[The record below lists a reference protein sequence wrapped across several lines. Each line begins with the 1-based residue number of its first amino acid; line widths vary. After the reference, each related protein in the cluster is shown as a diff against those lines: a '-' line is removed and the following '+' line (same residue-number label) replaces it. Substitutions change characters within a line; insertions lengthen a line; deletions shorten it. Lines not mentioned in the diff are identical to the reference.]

1 MRWRSLGVRRTRPR
15 LRRGRRAGGER
26 GADLNSSAGG
36 RLSPP
41 STQWARVPRAAPAHT
56 SETPLTHS
64 ETKQKHVTTTK
75 SDLSSSAKRRAG
87 LEAMES
93 HLPARR
99 ITTPRPQ
106 SASATSRLSTRRTA
120 RKNAPAAYRRR
131 SPTNAPEARG
141 VLDASKASPRRR
153 LTMRLR
159 HRGNPRNEM
168 PRHNT
173 PPNTS
178 C

>member
-1 MRWRSLGVRRTRPR
+1 M
-15 LRRGRRAGGER
+15 
-26 GADLNSSAGG
+26 
-36 RLSPP
+36 
-41 STQWARVPRAAPAHT
+41 H

-75 SDLSSSAKRRAG
+75 SDLSSSAERRAG
-87 LEAMES
+87 LDAMES

-131 SPTNAPEARG
+131 SPTNATEARG
-141 VLDASKASPRRR
+141 VPDASKTR
-153 LTMRLR
+153 L
-159 HRGNPRNEM
+159 NAA
-168 PRHNT
+168 
-173 PPNTS
+173 
-178 C
+178 